1 MGKGRIL
8 TVASAN
14 FQTSDNASIA
24 YQDDGSGPPIILV
37 PGWSQ
42 SANLFDD
49 VSSLLSQRS
58 RVISYD
64 HRGHG
69 RSENVK
75 FGYKVHRLAKDLREL
90 IDHLEIADVTLL
102 GHSMGCSVIWAYLE
116 LYGSGGVD
124 RLVVVDEPSV
134 LLRGRSW
141 DDAEAADR
149 GGIFTDDQ
157 LFILIEQLRVDND
170 GAVTKALLTSMFTTS
185 APSELIERAFEQNML
200 LNRRHAAEL
209 ITNHAVFD
217 WGDVITSITVPTLV
231 VGCAASLMPTSAMQW
246 LASKIEDSIYYE
258 FSADE
263 GGSHF
268 PFIENPTR
276 FAQLVAEFM
285 QGHSSGL

>member
-157 LFILIEQLRVDND
+157 LFTLIEQLRVDND

-285 QGHSSGL
+285 QGQFSPL